1 MKAGDDLGAD
11 GLVVGYECD
20 GCELAFKD
28 NRMVPTFADDTPEG
42 FEILA
47 TADAPVYGKR
57 KKHLAE
63 LADNYI
69 GELNWVATRIG
80 GADTPGV
87 RERFANGHAVLGTF
101 KRGQGEVFTTGC
113 TDWAY
118 GLRDSD
124 VAKVTNNVLEHFIKG
139 S

>member
-1 MKAGDDLGAD
+1 
-11 GLVVGYECD
+11 
-20 GCELAFKD
+20 
-28 NRMVPTFADDTPEG
+28 MVPAFTDDTPEG

-47 TADAPVYGKR
+47 TADARLWETEEAPG
-57 KKHLAE
+57 E

-69 GELNWVATRIG
+69 GELNWVAARIG
-80 GADTPGV
+80 GADTPEM
-87 RERFANGHAVLGTF
+87 RARFANGHAVMGTF
-101 KRGQGEVFTTGC
+101 KRGRGEIFTTGC

-124 VAKVTNNVLEHFIKG
+124 VARVTNNVLEHFIKG